1 MPVTHPGKI
10 LKEKFVLPL
19 INQGQT
25 LTQISTNSGIDL
37 KIFLSLMLEKQ
48 SITESLAILLANYFG
63 TTSHY
68 WVNLQSDFD
77 SKINFP

>member
-1 MPVTHPGKI
+1 MSVTHPGKI

-48 SITESLAILLANYFG
+48 SITESLAILLSNYFG

-77 SKINFP
+77 SQINFP